1 MSEIRPSYYKL
12 SNGTEL
18 IDLIDNKP
26 FCVGNAI
33 KYLVRAGLKGDRL
46 EDLEKALYYVQREIA
61 IEKRVRSIEEVHG

>member
-12 SNGTEL
+12 SNGAEL
-18 IDLIDNKP
+18 IDLIDQKT

-33 KYLVRAGLKGDRL
+33 KYLIRAGLKGDRL